1 MSGRISEFVM
11 TLKMGKRKP
20 GRSSDIVVK
29 VDSSAEDP
37 KATGGL
43 VSNCIHPWV
52 NKTKAAHVSEVLS
65 SCLRWTPFFEKQG
78 PNVNRV
84 CTRGL
89 VKK

>member
-37 KATGGL
+37 KATGGQ

-52 NKTKAAHVSEVLS
+52 NKTKQHMFP
-65 SCLRWTPFFEKQG
+65 RF
-78 PNVNRV
+78 
-84 CTRGL
+84 
-89 VKK
+89 